1 MPGYRRGVKAFA
13 IYTMLRL
20 GLFVAC
26 YAVLGWVYIGFVGR
40 EGALLWP
47 FLAAVVLSSV
57 LSYRL
62 LAPQRER
69 FAAVVQARAERASSR
84 FEQQR
89 AKED

>member
-26 YAVLGWVYIGFVGR
+26 YAVLGWVYIGFFGR
-40 EGALLWP
+40 SGALLWP
-47 FLAAVVLSSV
+47 FLAAVVLSSI